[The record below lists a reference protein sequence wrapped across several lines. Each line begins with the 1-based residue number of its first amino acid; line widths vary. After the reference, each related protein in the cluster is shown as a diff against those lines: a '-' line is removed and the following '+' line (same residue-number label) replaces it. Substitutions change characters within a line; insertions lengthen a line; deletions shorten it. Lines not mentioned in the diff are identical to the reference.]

1 MLLKCRKYIARGL
14 GRAIMDYGK
23 NTTLIKQA
31 KLSILQTILLHSL
44 PSLLFLST
52 FLFFSLSFFLFL
64 SLFFSFLLS
73 LPLSLCLGHFTKSV
87 QPGHF
92 LVSKLSNKVQRRFLV
107 VCFVSGV
114 VVFVYYFFFFSFCL
128 LWGVKTIYYFMIR
141 EKEYKNAVF
150 FQYYAGE
157 DWNQYYQN

>member
-31 KLSILQTILLHSL
+31 KLSILQTILLHSF

-114 VVFVYYFFFFSFCL
+114 VVFVYYFFF
-128 LWGVKTIYYFMIR
+128 
-141 EKEYKNAVF
+141 
-150 FQYYAGE
+150 
-157 DWNQYYQN
+157 